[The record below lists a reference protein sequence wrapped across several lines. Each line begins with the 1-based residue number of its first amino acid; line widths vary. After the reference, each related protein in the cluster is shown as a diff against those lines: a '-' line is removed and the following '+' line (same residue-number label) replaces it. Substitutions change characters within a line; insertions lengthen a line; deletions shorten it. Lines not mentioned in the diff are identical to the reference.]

1 MQLKKKLIAVGSI
14 ILAFSVIITISF
26 SNYNLSED
34 ETESLA
40 NTITPDVVMPTKVS
54 RPGCEKI
61 DNCYVPTQ
69 IVIQKGESVTWEN
82 QDAAFHSV
90 TSGLYDA
97 PTGLFD
103 SGYLDPYEQFSFT
116 FEEPGVY
123 DYYCTLHFWMQGQV
137 IVE

>member
-1 MQLKKKLIAVGSI
+1 LKKKLIAIGSI
-14 ILAFSVIITISF
+14 ILAVSTFIAISF
-26 SNYNLSED
+26 SSDNLED
-34 ETESLA
+34 ENNSITT
-40 NTITPDVVMPTKVS
+40 TITPDVVMPTKVS

-69 IVIQKGESVTWEN
+69 IVIQKGETVTWEN

-90 TSGLYDA
+90 TSGLFDA
-97 PTGLFD
+97 PTELFD

-116 FEEPGVY
+116 FEEPGIY